1 MLFLG
6 AGASKPF
13 GIPTMKEFTEEIPKA
28 LRDDEAKEINDIL
41 LRLKGHGYPDADIES
56 VMDVLTA
63 REDLTRA
70 RRSIGPRIIEF
81 AEEIPNKTFSVKTNI
96 LLEDIKKEIEA
107 RCLKANFQASES
119 YYEQFIRQ
127 VPR

>member
-41 LRLKGHGYPDADIES
+41 LRLKGHGYPEADMES
-56 VMDVLTA
+56 VMNVLPV

-70 RRSIGPRIIEF
+70 RRSIGPRLFEF
-81 AEEIPNKTFSVKTNI
+81 AEGIQTKPFSVRTNI
-96 LLEDIKKEIEA
+96 LLEDTKKEIET
-107 RCLKANFQASES
+107 RCLK
-119 YYEQFIRQ
+119 
-127 VPR
+127 